1 MRFIRLVQYSCR
13 LAWGRIQDTDK
24 KDLLQTLKTVEGM
37 LMLRFGKSL
46 DFIQGA
52 LKSIHLKD
60 SVLRLSIT
68 LSKINQAF
76 YLLFDHF
83 LWFHNVGA
91 VKLDKQYWSEVSSRF
106 YLATL
111 LLNLVR
117 DVYGIYCVIMEEI
130 NSAKERTSSST
141 YRNGESNHKTV
152 TRRQI
157 SALEI
162 LRMNIPLMLDTVKN
176 VFDLAIPMSALQMVK
191 LSPQKQGM
199 FGISDT
205 LYHVLDDVIIVDKA
219 LEVDDGAVG
228 VPARVDG
235 AWLPLVFLVLGD
247 SQLARHHHAKCYSKG
262 DNHNQ

>member
-1 MRFIRLVQYSCR
+1 MTDLISNIIKFNAQTNGRDKVCRLVQYSCR

-37 LMLRFGKSL
+37 LSMTRKLLRFGKSL

-199 FGISDT
+199 FGIVSS
-205 LYHVLDDVIIVDKA
+205 LI
-219 LEVDDGAVG
+219 AVVTVWNPNLKV
-228 VPARVDG
+228 VP
-235 AWLPLVFLVLGD
+235 
-247 SQLARHHHAKCYSKG
+247 S
-262 DNHNQ
+262 